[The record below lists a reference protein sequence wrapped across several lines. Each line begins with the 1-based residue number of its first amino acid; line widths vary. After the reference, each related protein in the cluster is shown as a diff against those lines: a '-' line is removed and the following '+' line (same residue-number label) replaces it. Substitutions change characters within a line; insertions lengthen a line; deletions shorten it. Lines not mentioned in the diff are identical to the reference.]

1 MSITAEHLNSV
12 NRCQIAE
19 MEKVGERLDLNQP
32 ASCEAFATQVR
43 NVQAAVIHTYQITAF
58 ASLREPDPAMAAALW
73 KSVMDFCEHALRAL
87 RGLKVAYPFCGA
99 RELYDLTL
107 DYRSEAEKR
116 YHQNLQDSEC
126 QKTPPPP
133 ALFPQMT

>member
-1 MSITAEHLNSV
+1 MGITAEHVKSV

-19 MEKVGERLDLNQP
+19 MEKLGKALDP
-32 ASCEAFATQVR
+32 KEPRSREMFAVQVR

-58 ASLREPDPAMAAALW
+58 ACLREPDPAAAAALW
-73 KSVMDFCEHALRAL
+73 KSLMEFCEEALRAL
-87 RGLKVAYPFCGA
+87 QGLKIAYPFCGA
-99 RELYDLTL
+99 PELYDLTL

-126 QKTPPPP
+126 LKTPPPA
-133 ALFPQMT
+133 ALFPKMN